1 MSIQQSAQDPFAA
14 GSSAPVTTSLMRRH
28 RVAQSKLSKAVE
40 SQQPVTLM
48 MGADSFELSLLIGL
62 FVSGLDERTTVVRL
76 CRPQADALA
85 AYGEI
90 SRAIGFDPKD
100 LTLSDLQNVLT
111 LFLEHQCKHGHRTI
125 VFIEKADEQS
135 MWLLDAI
142 TRLIKSTEASPIG
155 RTLMVI
161 LSGSNRLTEVLQNSA
176 FTVLRKKA
184 GVPIK
189 LAAFSIFETREFLRQ
204 MCSNAGYGDI
214 QSMFDFDAIERLHNL
229 SGGSPHVL
237 TKLFRECVAIV
248 NNNGIRSASS
258 KVAVKAA
265 RNLTTENNRNAER
278 PAAKPALVEKASPPR
293 RRLLIRCPNLP
304 PRELPLRPGRFMVGR
319 SCATDICLPDA
330 SVSRRHVLLIDSGEE
345 MQVLDLGSTNGT
357 FAGSERV
364 SETTLAS
371 GTVLKLGKC
380 EIEYSVN

>member
-14 GSSAPVTTSLMRRH
+14 GSSAPAATSLMRRH

-48 MGADSFELSLLIGL
+48 MGADSFELSRLIGI
-62 FVSGLDERTTVVRL
+62 FVGGLDERTTVVRL
-76 CRPQADALA
+76 CQPQADALA

-100 LTLSDLQNVLT
+100 LTLLDLQKVLT
-111 LFLEHQCKHGHRTI
+111 LFLKHQYKHGHRTI
-125 VFIEKADEQS
+125 VSVEKADEQS

-142 TRLIKSTEASPIG
+142 ARLVKSTESSQIG

-176 FTVLRKKA
+176 FNVIRQKA
-184 GVPIK
+184 RVPIK
-189 LAAFSIFETREFLRQ
+189 LAPFSIFETREFLRQ
-204 MCSNAGYGDI
+204 MCSNGGYDDI

-229 SGGSPHVL
+229 SGGVPHVL

-248 NNNGIRSASS
+248 NDNGIRSASS

-265 RNLTTENNRNAER
+265 RNLRTEYIGDLER
-278 PAAKPALVEKASPPR
+278 PAAKPALVHKVSPPT

-304 PRELPLRPGRFMVGR
+304 LKELPLRPGRFMVGR
-319 SCATDICLPDA
+319 SCATDICLPNA
-330 SVSRRHVLLIDSGEE
+330 AVSRRHVLLIVSGEE
-345 MQVLDLGSTNGT
+345 IQVLDLGSTNGT
-357 FAGSERV
+357 FVGIERI
-364 SETTLAS
+364 SRTTLAS